1 MILRRGH
8 VHVVTDS
15 WLVYPVLMQLLH
27 FFYIY
32 KSAEEC
38 LAQCYSV
45 VVYNK
50 IYDHCMMPMNGV
62 DLWPE
67 DIRRPKPPTYVK
79 MPGRPRK
86 ERRREHGE
94 AKKATK
100 VSKIGTKIKC
110 SKCHQEGH
118 NSRTCG
124 PKSNAKRR
132 IFEAGKEAS
141 ICDAEKNFFRT
152 CLFHC

>member
-1 MILRRGH
+1 ML
-8 VHVVTDS
+8 
-15 WLVYPVLMQLLH
+15 
-27 FFYIY
+27 
-32 KSAEEC
+32 
-38 LAQCYSV
+38 
-45 VVYNK
+45 
-50 IYDHCMMPMNGV
+50 MNGI

-67 DIRRPKPPTYVK
+67 NTRRPKPPAYVK

-86 ERRREHGE
+86 ERREHGE

-110 SKCHQEGH
+110 SKCHQKIH

-132 IFEAGKEAS
+132 FFEAGKEAN
-141 ICDAEKNFFRT
+141 ICDAEFFLGLVYST
-152 CLFHC
+152 VN